1 MTMFQNLHR
10 SMASAQT
17 LKLQCGGCR
26 RLTALTAAEAKARF
40 GSDATPA
47 DIRRRAKC
55 RACGASGAAH
65 VWI

>member
-10 SMASAQT
+10 SMGPADTLEIVCEGCGRRASWRQ
-17 LKLQCGGCR
+17 
-26 RLTALTAAEAKARF
+26 AEAFRKL

-47 DIRRRAKC
+47 DIRRRLVC
-55 RACGASGAAH
+55 TGCGQRGGAR